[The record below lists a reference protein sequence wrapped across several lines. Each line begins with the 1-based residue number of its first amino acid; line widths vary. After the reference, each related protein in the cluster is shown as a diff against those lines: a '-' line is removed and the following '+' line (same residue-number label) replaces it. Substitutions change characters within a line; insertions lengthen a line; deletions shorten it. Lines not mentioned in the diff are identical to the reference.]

1 MDELRSE
8 LDRGSNA
15 IETTHITAQGFHRAP
30 ADGITTDQTATRQR
44 DDVGTILG
52 REAADLADGEI
63 DPCQKANF
71 QYLRIHAID
80 RHWHRVCVRIFVHE
94 RERVIVLPVEIQ
106 QARLA
111 VGVTISNVQIVRQD
125 NAS

>member
-1 MDELRSE
+1 
-8 LDRGSNA
+8 
-15 IETTHITAQGFHRAP
+15 
-30 ADGITTDQTATRQR
+30 
-44 DDVGTILG
+44 
-52 REAADLADGEI
+52 
-63 DPCQKANF
+63 
-71 QYLRIHAID
+71 
-80 RHWHRVCVRIFVHE
+80 VRIFVHE